1 MYRSFKQVLHHRLM
15 NGQRSQYRSFPLVST
30 GAQPSLQR
38 SNLISVYSLLTYRK
52 IKAKTTSAETREIEF
67 VKASHVAI
75 RISSII
81 YSNQTFPY
89 STKQLICQFFKKSTR
104 VFSAVQPETVF
115 ENHETIVCSI
125 SFSSPFCCSQISD
138 GTNPIKTK
146 TNKKKRSKLKR
157 GRERESHKKNNQETN
172 HQMI

>member
-1 MYRSFKQVLHHRLM
+1 MIAGNVEHEEGDCPLPRYRPDGIDALCKATGFSRKELQLMYRSFKQVLHHRLM

-89 STKQLICQFFKKSTR
+89 STKQLICQF
-104 VFSAVQPETVF
+104 
-115 ENHETIVCSI
+115 
-125 SFSSPFCCSQISD
+125 
-138 GTNPIKTK
+138 
-146 TNKKKRSKLKR
+146 LK
-157 GRERESHKKNNQETN
+157 
-172 HQMI
+172 

>member
-30 GAQPSLQR
+30 GTQPSLQR

-115 ENHETIVCSI
+115 ENRETIVCSI
-125 SFSSPFCCSQISD
+125 SFSSLF
-138 GTNPIKTK
+138 
-146 TNKKKRSKLKR
+146 TNKRWYKPNKNQNKQKKRSKLKR
-157 GRERESHKKNNQETN
+157 GRERESHKKDNQETN